1 MTFPRGMLCG
11 KVGDRTSSRNYVA
24 DALSCE
30 PPGGSRCPWSSATDA
45 PRRARRGARLR
56 LALAPG
62 SRLETRKTRFLVIPQ
77 GLLDI
82 PLGDRFPLG
91 VKLTVY

>member
-11 KVGDRTSSRNYVA
+11 KVGDRASSRYYVA

-30 PPGGSRCPWSSATDA
+30 PPGGSRFPWSSATDA
-45 PRRARRGARLR
+45 PRRTRRGARLR

-62 SRLETRKTRFLVIPQ
+62 SRLETRKTRFLVIPR
-77 GLLDI
+77 GLLDN
-82 PLGDRFPLG
+82 PLGAAWGTGFPQG
-91 VKLTVY
+91 